1 MEERSRWTM
10 HWDEVSVFDG
20 NAVSLGVEEIDL
32 MRAAGESLAREAS
45 AMTTGMVLFLCG
57 PGNNGGDGFVA
68 ACSESLSGRSAVVA
82 SRPKS
87 NTDPSSHARSVSYTH
102 LTLPTNRIV

>member
-45 AMTTGMVLFLCG
+45 AMTAGTVLFLCL
-57 PGNNGGDGFVA
+57 
-68 ACSESLSGRSAVVA
+68 SLI
-82 SRPKS
+82 
-87 NTDPSSHARSVSYTH
+87 H
-102 LTLPTNRIV
+102 I

>member
-32 MRAAGESLAREAS
+32 MSLLVES
-45 AMTTGMVLFLCG
+45 
-57 PGNNGGDGFVA
+57 
-68 ACSESLSGRSAVVA
+68 
-82 SRPKS
+82 
-87 NTDPSSHARSVSYTH
+87 
-102 LTLPTNRIV
+102 

>member
-57 PGNNGGDGFVA
+57 PATTA
-68 ACSESLSGRSAVVA
+68 ATGS
-82 SRPKS
+82 
-87 NTDPSSHARSVSYTH
+87 
-102 LTLPTNRIV
+102 

>member
-1 MEERSRWTM
+1 MLMEAHSRWIM
-10 HWDEVSVFDG
+10 HWDEVSVFDS

-57 PGNNGGDGFVA
+57 PGM
-68 ACSESLSGRSAVVA
+68 RTTTA
-82 SRPKS
+82 SW
-87 NTDPSSHARSVSYTH
+87 
-102 LTLPTNRIV
+102 

>member
-45 AMTTGMVLFLCG
+45 AMTTGMVLFLGLFSLVCSM
-57 PGNNGGDGFVA
+57 GGSWTGIA
-68 ACSESLSGRSAVVA
+68 GCSGRW
-82 SRPKS
+82 
-87 NTDPSSHARSVSYTH
+87 
-102 LTLPTNRIV
+102 

>member
-32 MRAAGESLAREAS
+32 IVGAICNNQGKTICISYLCLIGYLDYVFRE
-45 AMTTGMVLFLCG
+45 
-57 PGNNGGDGFVA
+57 DI
-68 ACSESLSGRSAVVA
+68 
-82 SRPKS
+82 
-87 NTDPSSHARSVSYTH
+87 
-102 LTLPTNRIV
+102 RINS